1 MCKVKAVSGWQQNKA
16 QLKSQFQHKDQQV
29 SFIGNLSSPQS
40 LLLIVL
46 LASLLAIL
54 FTLLKSGLQN
64 FDWVLLGLSGM
75 FTIWCLLGAAAILQ
89 LLKPLF
95 LPLST
100 AVTAAVSFIV
110 CLVWVACVTVFGQWF
125 ASGRLQGESWLIDG
139 WALAETLAV
148 ATVVLGVGMR
158 YAYLS
163 LQYRLREQSSLHAR
177 LDALNSR
184 IRPHFLFNTL
194 NSISSL
200 ISIAPDK
207 AEQAVEDL
215 AALFRAN
222 LQSGM
227 SVVRWADERDL
238 CERYLRIEHARL
250 DDRLKVDWQDAEL
263 DDDVSVPS
271 LLLQPL
277 IENAIVHGIQR
288 LQAGGLVTI
297 KAQAINGIV
306 EIEVKNPVADP
317 LDLGVGN
324 GMANDNIKLRLQ
336 ALFGDSADFS
346 SKLSGDHYVARA
358 IFPMKKFPQGQ
369 SS

>member
-1 MCKVKAVSGWQQNKA
+1 MSRWQSKA
-16 QLKSQFQHKDQQV
+16 QLNPPSSPSEQRV

-46 LASLLAIL
+46 FASLLAIM
-54 FTLLKSGLQN
+54 FTLLKSGLRD
-64 FDWVLLGLSGM
+64 FDWVLLGMSGM
-75 FTIWCLLGAAAILQ
+75 FTLWCLLGAAAILN
-89 LLKPLF
+89 LLKPF
-95 LPLST
+95 LDSFSSAQTAGLSF
-100 AVTAAVSFIV
+100 VV
-110 CLVWVACVTVFGQWF
+110 CLLWVACVTVLGQWLMT
-125 ASGRLQGESWLIDG
+125 SGLRGKVWLLDY
-139 WALAETLAV
+139 WALAETL
-148 ATVVLGVGMR
+148 VVVSVLLGIGMR

-177 LDALNSR
+177 IDALHSR

-200 ISIAPDK
+200 ISVAPDK

-238 CERYLRIEHARL
+238 CERYLRIERARL
-250 DDRLKVDWQDAEL
+250 EERLKIDWQNAEL

-277 IENAIVHGIQR
+277 IENAIVHGIQQ
-288 LQAGGLVTI
+288 LPAGGVI
-297 KAQAINGIV
+297 AISARASGDMV
-306 EIEVKNPVADP
+306 EIEVQNPVPTSA
-317 LDLGVGN
+317 GIEIGN
-324 GMANDNIKLRLQ
+324 GMASENIRLRLQ
-336 ALFGDSADFS
+336 ALFGDRADF
-346 SKLSGDHYVARA
+346 KGQLQGDSYRVRA
-358 IFPMKKFPQGQ
+358 VFPMQKVQGGLA
-369 SS
+369 

>member
-1 MCKVKAVSGWQQNKA
+1 MGAVSRRQQNEA
-16 QLKSQFQHKDQQV
+16 QLNSPQV

-54 FTLLKSGLQN
+54 FTVLKSGLQN
-64 FDWVLLGLSGM
+64 FDWVLLGMSGL
-75 FTIWCLLGAAAILQ
+75 FTIWCLLGAAAVLQ
-89 LLKPLF
+89 LLKPVF
-95 LPLST
+95 AQMTT
-100 AVTAAVSFIV
+100 AVTAGLSFVV
-110 CLVWVACVTVFGQWF
+110 CLVWVACVTVFAQWF
-125 ASGRLQGESWLIDG
+125 ARGGLQNEVWLFDG
-139 WALAETLAV
+139 WALAEILVV
-148 ATVVLGVGMR
+148 ATILLGVGMR

-177 LDALNSR
+177 LDALHSR

-200 ISIAPDK
+200 ISVAPDK

-227 SVVRWADERDL
+227 SVVRWADEREL

-250 DDRLKVDWQDAEL
+250 DERLQVDWQDSDL
-263 DDDVSVPS
+263 SDDISVPS

-277 IENAIVHGIQR
+277 IENAITHGIQR
-288 LQAGGLVTI
+288 LQEGGVVSI
-297 KAQAINGIV
+297 RARVVEGMV
-306 EIEVKNPVADP
+306 EIEVQNPVPEFAD
-317 LDLGVGN
+317 VVEGN
-324 GMANDNIKLRLQ
+324 GIASDNIRLRLQ
-336 ALFGDSADFS
+336 ALFGNQ
-346 SKLSGDHYVARA
+346 ARFTSQRSEGQYQVRA
-358 IFPMKKFPQGQ
+358 VFPMKKLTQAA
-369 SS
+369 SA

>member
-1 MCKVKAVSGWQQNKA
+1 
-16 QLKSQFQHKDQQV
+16 V

-46 LASLLAIL
+46 LASLLAMM
-54 FTLLKSGLQN
+54 FTLLKSGLQD
-64 FDWVLLGLSGM
+64 FDWVLLGMSGM
-75 FTIWCLLGAAAILQ
+75 FTLWCLLGATAILQ
-89 LLKPLF
+89 WLKPVF
-95 LPLST
+95 NQLST
-100 AVTAAVSFIV
+100 AVTAGLSFIV
-110 CLVWVACVTVFGQWF
+110 CLLWVACVTVLGQWL
-125 ASGRLQGESWLIDG
+125 ANSGLQGEVWLLDG

-148 ATVVLGVGMR
+148 ATVLLGVGMR

-163 LQYRLREQSSLHAR
+163 LQFRLREQSSLHAR
-177 LDALNSR
+177 LDALHAR

-227 SVVRWADERDL
+227 SLVHWVDERDL

-250 DDRLKVDWQDAEL
+250 ADRLRVDWQVVDV

-277 IENAIVHGIQR
+277 IENAIVHGIQQ
-288 LQAGGLVTI
+288 LPEGGVVTI
-297 KAQAINGIV
+297 KAGV
-306 EIEVKNPVADP
+306 RDGLLEIDVQNPVPVTSAV
-317 LDLGVGN
+317 GVGN
-324 GMANDNIKLRLQ
+324 GMAGDNIRLRLQ
-336 ALFGDSADFS
+336 TLFGDSANFS
-346 SKLSGDHYVARA
+346 GQLVDGYYCAKVVFPVQKL
-358 IFPMKKFPQGQ
+358 MQ
-369 SS
+369 SRSL